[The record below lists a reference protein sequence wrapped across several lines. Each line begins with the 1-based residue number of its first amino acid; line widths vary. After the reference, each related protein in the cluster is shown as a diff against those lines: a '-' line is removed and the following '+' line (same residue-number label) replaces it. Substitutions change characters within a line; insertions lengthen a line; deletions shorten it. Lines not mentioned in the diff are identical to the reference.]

1 MLVINKIG
9 KIKNIKLS
17 LSTKL
22 ILSMAGLVILSA
34 VASLLISN
42 MVINNQTRQLED
54 SVRRASTQIQEIR
67 RQNVQPAS
75 TTIEQIRQIL
85 NNPDAN
91 DTPEALLGDV
101 RRAMSNSDFVNGA
114 AYLRIMRDSGFP
126 VSEPGCFGPP
136 PPGVSP
142 GDVAVV
148 IPRGANRGVTPA
160 LFSNNEKCTGSS
172 VGAFYNY
179 PVGQAIAL
187 GSLFSALCA
196 VGLGFLLSRT
206 IVRPVRALEQASQ
219 RIADGNYNHEIKL
232 NGRDELAHLA
242 RSFNRMALALRQ
254 TEQKRKDLVADV
266 SHELRTPLASIQG
279 YSEVLRDGLAPSR
292 ERQEEILDHVL
303 KEVKHLT
310 SMVNSMREWVN
321 NEQALEHLD
330 VEVMPAR
337 YVADMVVER
346 FRPTAAAKGIELELE
361 VSKPE
366 PQVRADADALSHAL
380 SNLVDNA
387 LRYTPEG
394 GNVCVKIEQAKTT
407 MLDKSPQVN
416 FIVRDTGCGIAA
428 EHLPFIFER
437 FYRVDKSRD
446 RNTGG
451 SGLGLA
457 IVRDTVQ
464 TLGGEVKIESTP
476 GEGTSILFSL
486 PAEPSAQPV
495 RAKRKV
501 AAFKAG

>member
-1 MLVINKIG
+1 
-9 KIKNIKLS
+9 
-17 LSTKL
+17 
-22 ILSMAGLVILSA
+22 
-34 VASLLISN
+34 
-42 MVINNQTRQLED
+42 
-54 SVRRASTQIQEIR
+54 
-67 RQNVQPAS
+67 
-75 TTIEQIRQIL
+75 
-85 NNPDAN
+85 
-91 DTPEALLGDV
+91 
-101 RRAMSNSDFVNGA
+101 
-114 AYLRIMRDSGFP
+114 
-126 VSEPGCFGPP
+126 
-136 PPGVSP
+136 
-142 GDVAVV
+142 
-148 IPRGANRGVTPA
+148 
-160 LFSNNEKCTGSS
+160 
-172 VGAFYNY
+172 
-179 PVGQAIAL
+179 
-187 GSLFSALCA
+187 
-196 VGLGFLLSRT
+196 
-206 IVRPVRALEQASQ
+206 VRALEQASEL
-219 RIADGNYNHEIKL
+219 IADGNYNHEIKF

-242 RSFNRMALALRQ
+242 NSFNRMALALRQ

-279 YSEVLRDGLAPSR
+279 YTEVLRDGLVPSR

-346 FRPTAAAKGIELELE
+346 FRPIATAKDIELKLE
-361 VSKPE
+361 VAKPE
-366 PQVRADADALSHAL
+366 PQVRTDANALSHAL

-394 GNVCVKIEQAKTT
+394 GSVLIKIEQTKAT
-407 MLDKSPQVN
+407 MLDKTPQIN

-476 GEGTSILFSL
+476 GEGTCILFSL
-486 PAEPSAQPV
+486 PAEQVARPV

-501 AAFKAG
+501 AALKAG